1 MGNRNQHKNKA
12 DSIGH
17 FVDGLDENQFPE
29 WAAIGLFYKALHLVE
44 MMLAAKGR
52 HTTSHNER
60 NQVLKT
66 EFPEILRPYKP
77 VYNYSLLC
85 RYHFQ
90 PVTSTDVEAIR
101 TLLESIAK
109 YVQLEID
116 EGGSLS
122 QDIAPTS

>member
-12 DSIGH
+12 DSIGR
-17 FVDGLDENQFPE
+17 FVDALDENHFPE

-44 MMLAAKGR
+44 MMLAAKVR
-52 HTTSHNER
+52 HTTSHHER
-60 NQVLKT
+60 NQVLKM

-90 PVTSTDVEAIR
+90 PVTPTDVEAIR
-101 TLLESIAK
+101 NLLETIAN

-116 EGGSLS
+116 EGGSLP